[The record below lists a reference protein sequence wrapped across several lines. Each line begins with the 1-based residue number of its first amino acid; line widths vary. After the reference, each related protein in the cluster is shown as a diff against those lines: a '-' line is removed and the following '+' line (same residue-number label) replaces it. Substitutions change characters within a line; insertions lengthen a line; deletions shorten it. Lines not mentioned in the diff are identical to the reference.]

1 MPSTVTYEHR
11 RGQLHEYFDRTA
23 SATWARLT
31 SDAPVSGIRA
41 TVREGRRQMRALL
54 LDWLP
59 ADLHGVRILDAGC
72 GTGALAAEAA
82 ARGADVV
89 AVDLAPSLVEI
100 ARQRIDTA
108 GLRGSLRF
116 EVGDF
121 SEARHGQFDYVVAMD
136 SLIHYDAP
144 DIVRVLS
151 ELAPRTRHG
160 VCLTFAPRTRLLAA
174 MHAVGRLFPRGDRA
188 PAIVPVEEHRLRG
201 LIADEPQLG
210 EFAAGRCRRIAQ
222 GFYTSQAL
230 ELCAR

>member
-1 MPSTVTYEHR
+1 MPSTLTYERR

-41 TVREGRRQMRALL
+41 TVREGRRQMRAML

-59 ADLHGVRILDAGC
+59 ADLHGVRLLDAGC

-89 AVDLAPSLVEI
+89 AVDLAPSLVEV
-100 ARQRIDTA
+100 ARSRIDTA

-116 EVGDF
+116 DVGDF
-121 SEARHGQFDYVVAMD
+121 SEARHGRFDYVVAMD
-136 SLIHYDAP
+136 SLIHYDAH

-151 ELAPRTRHG
+151 EIAPRTSCG
-160 VCLTFAPRTRLLAA
+160 VCLTFAPRTPLLAT
-174 MHAVGRLFPRGDRA
+174 MHAVGRFFPRGDRA
-188 PAIVPVEEHRLRG
+188 PAIVPVEERRLRG
-201 LIADEPQLG
+201 LIAG
-210 EFAAGRCRRIAQ
+210 EHTLAGFATGRCQRIAK